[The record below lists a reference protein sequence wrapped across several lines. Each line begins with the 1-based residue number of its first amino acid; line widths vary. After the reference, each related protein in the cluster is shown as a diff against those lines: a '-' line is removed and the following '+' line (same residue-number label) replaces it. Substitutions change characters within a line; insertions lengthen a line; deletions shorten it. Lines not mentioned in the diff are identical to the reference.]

1 MSVLDKG
8 LTVFDKLQQDIVR
21 KKLLKIIIFNEVLF
35 LLYVISER
43 SDFSEEGISGCC
55 C

>member
-8 LTVFDKLQQDIVR
+8 LTVFNKLQQDNVR
-21 KKLLKIIIFNEVLF
+21 KKLLKIVIFNEVLF
-35 LLYVISER
+35 LLCVISER
-43 SDFSEEGISGCC
+43 SDFGKEGISGCC

>member
-8 LTVFDKLQQDIVR
+8 LTVFNKLQQDNVR

-35 LLYVISER
+35 QLYKI
-43 SDFSEEGISGCC
+43 
-55 C
+55 